1 MNSSP
6 YPRSPARRRLRAR
19 RCARAATAAT
29 TAAASGSDTFLF
41 APEPALAPIPEPTPM
56 PGGPTAQ
63 GGTNPTPPP
72 TGVPGVDA
80 VTVLTVDAGEGAA
93 VVPGAPPEAPTATG
107 LLVAAGRLD
116 VWGVG
121 TGDTPGAGATSG
133 WIPPSPPR
141 PATPPTAPADTTS
154 G

>member
-1 MNSSP
+1 MKFSLEWLKQHLDTDASAQAIANKLTAIGLEVEGVSN
-6 YPRSPARRRLRAR
+6 
-19 RCARAATAAT
+19 AA
-29 TAAASGSDTFLF
+29 
-41 APEPALAPIPEPTPM
+41 ERLAPFRVARIL
-56 PGGPTAQ
+56 TAEGHPQ
-63 GGTNPTPPP
+63 A
-72 TGVPGVDA
+72 DKLQ
-80 VTVLTVDAGEGAA
+80 VLTVDAGEGAA

-133 WIPPSPPR
+133 WMPPSPPR

-154 G
+154 GSAYSSGNA